1 MYLCNNCGEQFEAP
15 ATYIEAYTDGGNAV
29 ASGRRAG
36 TVPYLRGVRGRAEY
50 KRLL

>member
-29 ASGRRAG
+29 ASGGMGCAARRAG
-36 TVPYLRGVRGRAEY
+36 ART
-50 KRLL
+50 

>member
-29 ASGRRAG
+29 ASGYVGCCPACGAR
-36 TVPYLRGVRGRAEY
+36 T
-50 KRLL
+50 